1 DSKWGAA
8 SQGGEEDS
16 KWGAASQGGEEDSKW
31 GAASQGGEGRQKD
44 RTLTNLY
51 NGLNVW
57 RGREAMK
64 VKPDA
69 ADFAPRL
76 ADLHDAL
83 DRAVCAAYGWPETI
97 LADEDEMLRRLLALN
112 LARAG

>member
-1 DSKWGAA
+1 VNSGAYQA
-8 SQGGEEDS
+8 VAAAAKQLHDERQAWLDVGG
-16 KWGAASQGGEEDSKW
+16 
-31 GAASQGGEGRQKD
+31 KD

-112 LARAG
+112 LVRAG